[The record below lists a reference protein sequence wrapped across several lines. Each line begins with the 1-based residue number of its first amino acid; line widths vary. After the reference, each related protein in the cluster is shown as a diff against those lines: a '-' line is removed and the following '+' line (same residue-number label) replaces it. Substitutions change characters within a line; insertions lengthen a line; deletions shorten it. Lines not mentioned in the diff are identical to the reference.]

1 MYLQPVYIEW
11 TQALVV
17 SWFMCNGYHKQMTV
31 GIWYVTLMGHDEGV
45 YLFMLAMFLMMH
57 VKIGVYIYEYGVRK
71 YVAEP

>member
-1 MYLQPVYIEW
+1 
-11 TQALVV
+11 
-17 SWFMCNGYHKQMTV
+17 
-31 GIWYVTLMGHDEGV
+31 MGHDEGV